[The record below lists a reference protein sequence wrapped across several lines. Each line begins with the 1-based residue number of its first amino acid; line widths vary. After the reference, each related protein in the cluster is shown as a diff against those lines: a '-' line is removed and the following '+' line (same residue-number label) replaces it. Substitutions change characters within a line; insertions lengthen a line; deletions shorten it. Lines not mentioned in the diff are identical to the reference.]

1 MKLIEERHNKYKEAS
16 KQSLTKQLSDK
27 REKYEISHEKYLIS
41 RKQEE
46 ELREEKIFK
55 KYEGY
60 YFIMKEKKAKEKK
73 KKELANNKLLEKKER
88 LKELDIEN
96 EKQRKLI
103 IKKIHKMEKKKLE
116 LDKKKDELYQR
127 IKEDMNNHLKEAK
140 DNKNILEKEEDEK
153 REDILDYE
161 NYKFN
166 LALEK
171 ESTIKTKRANS
182 QYKTLENQ
190 KETENRMKE
199 FKKIMNSLQDDSIIN
214 KNYKQRRQMYNE
226 KVKKDREE
234 QKREEEKKLEKL
246 GII

>member
-60 YFIMKEKKAKEKK
+60 Y
-73 KKELANNKLLEKKER
+73 
-88 LKELDIEN
+88 EN